1 MTEVTTGNMITVL
14 DLIKKGKPVII
25 HTFAVWCPAC
35 TNQLKETTK
44 LVRNNPDN
52 YTVLAIDIDP
62 NENSATVL
70 NHVRKNSFAG
80 NFVSAP
86 ASVSRDLVK
95 SLGTGNSLT
104 LPQTIVVVNNTAT
117 HLGDGVFNE
126 GRLKDIISRMN

>member
-1 MTEVTTGNMITVL
+1 MNSKQLANSSLSWTTTPMTEVTTGNMITVL

-70 NHVRKNSFAG
+70 NSALFDTSFWKKAG
-80 NFVSAP
+80 V
-86 ASVSRDLVK
+86 
-95 SLGTGNSLT
+95 
-104 LPQTIVVVNNTAT
+104 
-117 HLGDGVFNE
+117 
-126 GRLKDIISRMN
+126 